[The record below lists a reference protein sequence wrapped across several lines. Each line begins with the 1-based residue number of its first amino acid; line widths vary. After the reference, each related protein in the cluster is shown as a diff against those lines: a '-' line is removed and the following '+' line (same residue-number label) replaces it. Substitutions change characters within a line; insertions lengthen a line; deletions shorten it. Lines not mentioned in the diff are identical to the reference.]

1 MLCIQ
6 IAQVTR
12 CKTALG
18 TVKEQ
23 KT

>member
-6 IAQVTR
+6 IAQMTR

>member
-12 CKTALG
+12 CKIALG